1 VKGSENI
8 ADLANQ
14 LGSRDIFISS
24 DLYSTCTCNCMPCM
38 YGVATGVVARLYVD
52 REENNT
58 WAEVPGRYGP
68 TTISAYLEPA
78 LRNRGMVGYIEI
90 RCEENNKIED

>member
-24 DLYSTCTCNCMPCM
+24 DLYSTCTYNCMPCT
-38 YGVATGVVARLYVD
+38 YSVAAGVVARLYAN

-68 TTISAYLEPA
+68 TTISACLEQA
-78 LRNRGMVGYIEI
+78 LRNRGIVGYTEI
-90 RCEENNKIED
+90 GCEENDKIED